1 MLAAADRAAAELA
14 TTELTG
20 PTSYAPWLTW
30 VALLLPT
37 LVVLYYV
44 GVTWWARRPARPRPT
59 SSLAQAR
66 SAHLARLDEVEASVD
81 QAELSLRGAHQA
93 ISEIV
98 RSFVTATGSLNARPL
113 TLEQLRVVGPAG
125 LVDVVALVYP
135 SEFAP
140 AAQGEPSERL
150 APALADARA
159 LVSGFE
165 P

>member
-1 MLAAADRAAAELA
+1 MLAAEVAAAELA
-14 TTELTG
+14 AGELTG

-30 VALLLPT
+30 LAVLLPA

-44 GVTWWARRPARPRPT
+44 GVTWWARRPARSRPA
-59 SSLAQAR
+59 SSLAEAR
-66 SAHLARLDEVEASVD
+66 RAHLSRLDEVEAAVGR
-81 QAELSLRGAHQA
+81 AELSLRGAHQA

-98 RSFVTATGSLNARPL
+98 RAFVTTVGPLDARPL
-113 TLEQLRVVGPAG
+113 TLEQLQVVGPQG

-135 SEFAP
+135 PEFAP
-140 AAQGEPSERL
+140 PAQGEPAERL

-159 LVSGFE
+159 LVSGWQ